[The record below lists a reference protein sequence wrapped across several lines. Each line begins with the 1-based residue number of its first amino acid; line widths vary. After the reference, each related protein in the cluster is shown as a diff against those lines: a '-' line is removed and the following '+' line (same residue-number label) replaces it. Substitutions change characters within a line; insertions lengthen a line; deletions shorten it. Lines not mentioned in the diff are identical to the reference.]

1 MKNNERDIF
10 FVALLTILGMA
21 VRLSGPLSA
30 SFPLNDGGLFY
41 QMIVD
46 LQNNNFILP
55 AVTTYN
61 FAEIPFAYPPFAFY
75 VYGLFSASGIP
86 LLKLMQFLPALVTTF
101 TIPAFYVLAKDLL
114 NNKQQSLFGTM
125 AFALLPRT
133 FDWLIMGGG
142 VTRSLGFL
150 FAILAIHQA
159 FLLFTIPTSRNLIL
173 TTLYSSLVVVTH
185 PEAAVHTIIAAIFI
199 FIWKDHTLKGIFRA
213 GAVAFGTLI
222 LSAPWWMTILIK
234 HGMAPLQAA
243 QIAAQENSV
252 NFILR
257 IFTLI
262 KFDLTD
268 EPFMQVLA
276 VIGLIGIFILLA
288 QRKPALP
295 IWFVLIALIEPR
307 GGTLYMMLPLA
318 MFIGV
323 TFDQAILPILKPQG
337 DNSHAWA
344 WNAFIGFF
352 LLYGVIN
359 ASVTASNITRQL
371 TLTPSDLDAFAWVKA
386 NTPPDS
392 QFILITQGL
401 PLNDSTSEWFPVMA
415 ERPSLAT
422 VFGYEWV
429 NDDLFGARVEQ
440 YQKLQTC
447 MMQDTACLNQ
457 WAQRYNQELSYIY
470 LQKSHGDTSVQP
482 PLYISLINSPEFKS
496 IFNSENIEIFI
507 KK

>member
-1 MKNNERDIF
+1 MKINEREFF

-21 VRLSGPLSA
+21 VRLPAALSA

-75 VYGLFSASGIP
+75 LYGLLNASGIP
-86 LLKLMQFLPALVTTF
+86 LLKLMQFLPAIVTTF
-101 TIPAFYVLAKDLL
+101 TIPAFYFFAKDILGD
-114 NNKQQSLFGTM
+114 KQQALFSTM

-159 FLLFTIPTSRNLIL
+159 FLLFTNPTSRSLIL
-173 TTLYSSLVVVTH
+173 TTLFSGLVVGTH
-185 PEAAVHTIIAAIFI
+185 PEAAVHTMIAAVFI
-199 FIWKDHTLKGIFRA
+199 FIWKDRTLKGIFRA
-213 GAVAFGTLI
+213 GAVAVGTLI
-222 LSAPWWMTILIK
+222 LSAPWWLTILIQ
-234 HGMAPLQAA
+234 HGTAPLQAA

-252 NFILR
+252 DFILR

-268 EPFMQVLA
+268 EPFMQILA

-323 TFDQAILPILKPQG
+323 TFNQAILPILKPQG

-344 WNAFIGFF
+344 WNAFISFF
-352 LLYGVIN
+352 LLYGMIN

-371 TLTPSDLDAFAWVKA
+371 TLTRSDLDAFAWVKA
-386 NTPPDS
+386 NTPPES

-415 ERPSLAT
+415 ERPNLAT
-422 VFGYEWV
+422 IFGYEWV
-429 NDDLFGARVEQ
+429 NDGLFAVRVEQ
-440 YQKLQTC
+440 YQGLQAC

-457 WAQRYNQELSYIY
+457 WARTYNQEFTYIY
-470 LQKSHGDTSVQP
+470 LRKDTSAQTL
-482 PLYISLINSPEFKS
+482 LYTSLINSTEFES
-496 IFNSENIEIFI
+496 IFNSEKVGVFLR
-507 KK
+507 K